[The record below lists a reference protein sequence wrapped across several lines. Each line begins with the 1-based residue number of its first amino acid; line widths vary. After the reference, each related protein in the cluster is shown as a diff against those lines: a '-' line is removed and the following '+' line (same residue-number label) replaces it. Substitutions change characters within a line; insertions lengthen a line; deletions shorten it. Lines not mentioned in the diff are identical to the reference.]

1 MEIINPSKH
10 STCVILFLFKT
21 FFINLTSF
29 SLNTSQI
36 CKTLPDKFYSLRM
49 VANKGESPH
58 SHLTVT
64 CFIFSSHRPYFPVR
78 IMGHSH
84 RRRVTKWNTR
94 YWKASSSGNKQG
106 EWFLFPAYATP
117 LPLPATSSRACT
129 GLPLNSS
136 FIFHSVVLCWGRLS
150 AVTEGHL
157 GLLHSIAHKTLSSD
171 RKALFI
177 FMCIQNIKPY

>member
-36 CKTLPDKFYSLRM
+36 CKTLPDKFYSLQM
-49 VANKGESPH
+49 VASKGESPH

-94 YWKASSSGNKQG
+94 YWKASSSGSKQG
-106 EWFLFPAYATP
+106 ELVSISCLCHSTP
-117 LPLPATSSRACT
+117 LASNIIQSMYWSTSQ
-129 GLPLNSS
+129 L
-136 FIFHSVVLCWGRLS
+136 
-150 AVTEGHL
+150 
-157 GLLHSIAHKTLSSD
+157 
-171 RKALFI
+171 
-177 FMCIQNIKPY
+177 